1 MCDQSMLQPSTQF
14 YFTQVE
20 RTQVETKKSVAVVSQ
35 MHDILE
41 SVCECLERNN
51 GRLDFAQFESLS
63 NDDLISVANELAEK
77 LSLKGIYNLCQ
88 SMNDM
93 TSEQGMKYLNVLC
106 THLLLPK
113 VSIELLAVDPSL
125 CVI

>member
-1 MCDQSMLQPSTQF
+1 MLQPSTQF

-20 RTQVETKKSVAVVSQ
+20 QTRIETKNSVAIVPQ
-35 MHDILE
+35 MYDILE
-41 SVCECLERNN
+41 SVCESLERNN
-51 GRLDFAQFESLS
+51 GRLDFTQFESLS
-63 NDDLISVANELAEK
+63 NDDLISLADELAKK

-88 SMNDM
+88 SMTDM

-113 VSIELLAVDPSL
+113 VS
-125 CVI
+125 VIHRATSSS

>member
-1 MCDQSMLQPSTQF
+1 MLHDQSMLQASTQF

-20 RTQVETKKSVAVVSQ
+20 RPQVETERSTTALSQ
-35 MHDILE
+35 MCDILE
-41 SVCECLERNN
+41 SIYENLERNN

-63 NDDLISVANELAEK
+63 SDDLVSLVDELAGK
-77 LSLKGIYNLCQ
+77 LSSKGIYNLCE

-93 TSEQGMKYLNVLC
+93 SIEQGMKYLDLLC

-113 VSIELLAVDPSL
+113 VSVVSVVCYQL
-125 CVI
+125 